1 MVFRGCPESRNGVAR
16 RETENNAVSRRATR
30 DFQRGIK
37 SHVFME
43 GAFNDFQLLL
53 TRKAAEIDGIAGNT
67 YGQCRILFGMSH
79 GIRQYPAVHHVD
91 IQVMSALGEIT
102 VQYGYKIVNTFQ
114 RRFAQGIRDDGK
126 GIGNAVLADGPVS

>member
-1 MVFRGCPESRNGVAR
+1 MELHGAKLKIMEFR
-16 RETENNAVSRRATR
+16 AV
-30 DFQRGIK
+30 QLGIFSGGTK

-79 GIRQYPAVHHVD
+79 GIRQNPAVHHVD

-126 GIGNAVLADGPVS
+126 GIGNAVLADGPVRYLSH

>member
-1 MVFRGCPESRNGVAR
+1 M
-16 RETENNAVSRRATR
+16 
-30 DFQRGIK
+30 
-37 SHVFME
+37 FME

-53 TRKAAEIDGIAGNT
+53 TRKAEIDGIAGNT

-126 GIGNAVLADGPVS
+126 GIGNDVLADGPVRYLSH